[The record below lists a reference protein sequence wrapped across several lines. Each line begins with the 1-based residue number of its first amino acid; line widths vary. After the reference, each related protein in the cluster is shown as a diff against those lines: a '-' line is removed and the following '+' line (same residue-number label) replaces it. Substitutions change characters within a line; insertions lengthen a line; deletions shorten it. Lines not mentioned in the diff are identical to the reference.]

1 MATSKACGIRNFVKF
16 GEKNYLAMQRMIG
29 TIAWALMA
37 LTLSFAVS
45 CTDSN
50 SILPPPNVNDALE
63 KLDEVISRKKLI
75 ETAKDESIRQKHYRL
90 SMTDSPEEKYEI
102 LDQLYS
108 EFYQYDIDS
117 AIFYARAKLGLARQL
132 GSERIMTDAMFDLA
146 DRYSLS
152 GMYMEVLE
160 IMDKINPSDLDTD
173 QRPAYFHIYSNV
185 YEGLETTSDDISL
198 AQEYKAEKGKYRK
211 ELCNS
216 LGKNDISRVY
226 VKTEIMREE
235 GRGREIVEKL
245 EPLMES
251 GALTTHEKGILSY
264 ILAKAY
270 QICGDEMQAVYY
282 MATSARLDL
291 ETPVKEYKS
300 LYELAG
306 MMYKSGDIRRAY
318 RYITRSVDDAIAANA
333 VINIQS
339 ITSIL
344 PIISGSY
351 NREIMKNHRLMR
363 NSLAG
368 ISLLSIALAIAI
380 FFTIRGNKKI
390 SQANAKLKEYV
401 SLLQE
406 SNNIKE
412 SYIGRYLD
420 MCSYYIGGL
429 ERYRSALRKSAK
441 NGGFQE
447 VNEMLKSGD
456 FIDKELNEFYAQFDA
471 SFLNLFPDFVEQLN
485 ELLQPDKRIECKSK
499 DGILNTE
506 LRVAALIRLGVTDSV
521 KIAYFLRRS
530 VSTIYNYR
538 VKMRNSALSDRE
550 EFEKQIMHIGR
561 FE

>member
-1 MATSKACGIRNFVKF
+1 MMGRYILRP
-16 GEKNYLAMQRMIG
+16 LI
-29 TIAWALMA
+29 
-37 LTLSFAVS
+37 TLSVLLSVS
-45 CTDSN
+45 CSDRN
-50 SILPPPNVNDALE
+50 NILPPPDVNDALE
-63 KLDEVISRKKLI
+63 TLDEVIGRKELI
-75 ETAKDESIRQKHYRL
+75 EAAKNESIRQKHSLL
-90 SMTDSPEEKYEI
+90 SMAESPEEKYGI

-117 AIFYARAKLGLARQL
+117 AIFYARTKLGLARQMD
-132 GSERIMTDAMFDLA
+132 SEMILTDAMFDLA

-160 IMDKINPSDLDTD
+160 IMGKIDAANLTGD
-173 QRPAYFHIYSNV
+173 QLPTYFHIFRNV

-198 AQEYKAEKGKYRK
+198 REEYKAEKEKYREK
-211 ELCNS
+211 LCNS
-216 LGKNDISRVY
+216 LGENDISRVY
-226 VKTEIMREE
+226 VNTEIMRDE
-235 GRGREIVEKL
+235 GRGREIVERL

-251 GALTTHEKGILSY
+251 GTLTTHEKGILSY

-270 QICGDEMQAVYY
+270 QICGDDMQAVYY

-485 ELLQPDKRIECKSK
+485 GLLQPDKRIECKSK

-506 LRVAALIRLGVTDSV
+506 LRVAALIRLGVNDSV

-561 FE
+561 LA

>member
-1 MATSKACGIRNFVKF
+1 
-16 GEKNYLAMQRMIG
+16 MQRMMG
-29 TIAWALMA
+29 KIAWTLMA

-45 CTDSN
+45 CTESS

-63 KLDEVISRKKLI
+63 RLDEVISRKGVI
-75 ETAKDESIRQKHYRL
+75 EAAKDESIRQKYSLL
-90 SMTDSPEEKYEI
+90 STADSPEEKYEI

-132 GSERIMTDAMFDLA
+132 ESERIMTDAMFDLA

-160 IMDKINPSDLDTD
+160 IMDEINPSDLDTD

-198 AQEYKAEKGKYRK
+198 AQEYKAEKEKYRK
-211 ELCNS
+211 ELCSS
-216 LGKNDISRVY
+216 LGENDISRVY

-270 QICGDEMQAVYY
+270 QICGDDMQAVYY
-282 MATSARLDL
+282 MATSARL
-291 ETPVKEYKS
+291 YKS

-390 SQANAKLKEYV
+390 SQANAQLKEYV

-447 VNEMLKSGD
+447 VNEMLKSSD

-561 FE
+561 LAQNTTI